1 MNDAPQRLRFPA
13 GNLDPA
19 GASASGLRVM
29 LDASALLKRYASEA
43 GHERVLDVFAQ
54 ADVLLVAAHCQ
65 SEVAAALL
73 RRRRDGCL
81 SEAEF
86 ERVWAAARS
95 DVADMVRVP
104 LDDHV
109 ERFAFAAMEHEP
121 PGRSQGESRSAP
133 HAGFLDKP
141 PGRSQGESRS
151 APHAGFLDKPP
162 GRSQGESRS
171 APHAGFLDKPPG
183 RSQGKSRSAPLR
195 VTDALHVGSALAA
208 NVDLFVT
215 ADWRLVQIAR
225 AMGLPAECLD
235 AAAQTNRKEA
245 VTP

>member
-1 MNDAPQRLRFPA
+1 MTGEWPGRARTVAAA
-13 GNLDPA
+13 GVDLA
-19 GASASGLRVM
+19 VASASGLRVM

-54 ADVLLVAAHCQ
+54 ADGLLVAAHCQ
-65 SEVAAALL
+65 SEMAAALL

-86 ERVWAAARS
+86 ERVWAAARR

-121 PGRSQGESRSAP
+121 
-133 HAGFLDKP
+133 
-141 PGRSQGESRS
+141 
-151 APHAGFLDKPP
+151 
-162 GRSQGESRS
+162 
-171 APHAGFLDKPPG
+171 
-183 RSQGKSRSAPLR
+183 LR

-215 ADWRLVQIAR
+215 ADRRLAQVAQLL
-225 AMGLPAECLD
+225 GLPAECLEAT
-235 AAAQTNRKEA
+235 AAMTQEEGS
-245 VTP
+245 TP

>member
-141 PGRSQGESRS
+141 PGRSQG
-151 APHAGFLDKPP
+151 
-162 GRSQGESRS
+162 
-171 APHAGFLDKPPG
+171 
-183 RSQGKSRSAPLR
+183 KSRSAPLR

>member
-1 MNDAPQRLRFPA
+1 MSDAPNHGRLPS
-13 GNLDPA
+13 GGPNLA
-19 GASASGLRVM
+19 GASATGMRVM

-43 GHERVLDVFAQ
+43 GHERVLDLFAR
-54 ADVLLVAAHCQ
+54 ADGLLVAAHCQ

-86 ERVWAAARS
+86 ERVWAAARR

-121 PGRSQGESRSAP
+121 
-133 HAGFLDKP
+133 
-141 PGRSQGESRS
+141 
-151 APHAGFLDKPP
+151 
-162 GRSQGESRS
+162 
-171 APHAGFLDKPPG
+171 
-183 RSQGKSRSAPLR
+183 LR
-195 VTDALHVGSALAA
+195 VTDALHIGSAMAA

-215 ADWRLVQIAR
+215 ADRRLAQVAR

-235 AAAQTNRKEA
+235 AAVEMTREEVMN
-245 VTP
+245 P